1 MKPERRW
8 LALVPLLIAFVA
20 PGMAGA
26 PPDVVALA
34 ERLDQEW
41 AEIFYDANE
50 AGKARRLIDL
60 LARAE
65 AFKAANPTWAEPRI
79 VTAVTLCSL
88 AGVDWGLDSLSRI
101 DQARQLLTQAVDL
114 DPKAMEGAAYIA
126 LGNLYWRMP
135 GWPISFGDD
144 ARARQYLTNAVN
156 LFPAAIDAN
165 FFMADFLIDQ
175 GEYPQAHTFLERA
188 ERAPIRASARTSDT
202 RLKEEMVE
210 ARRVITEK
218 GRSRPGFFS
227 RLLPDFGSS

>member
-1 MKPERRW
+1 MKPKRRW
-8 LALVPLLIAFVA
+8 LALFPLMIAFVV
-20 PGMAGA
+20 PGMAGVS
-26 PPDVVALA
+26 PDVAARA
-34 ERLDQEW
+34 EQLDQEW

-50 AGKARRLIDL
+50 AGKAQRLIDL

-65 AFKAANPTWAEPRI
+65 AFKADNPERAEPRI

-88 AGVDWGLDSLSRI
+88 AGVDWGLDSLNRI
-101 DQARQLLTQAVDL
+101 DQARQLLTQAIDL
-114 DPKAMEGAAYIA
+114 DPRAMEGAAYIT

-175 GEYPQAHTFLERA
+175 GEYQQARIFLERA
-188 ERAPIRASARTSDT
+188 ERAPIRTSARISDT

-218 GRSRPGFFS
+218 GGSRSGFFS